1 MHYYDS
7 LGAAGYPISGGVS
20 YEESFQEHLDRGSR
34 GGVDYGVGVG
44 RPIFAPT
51 KGRVLN
57 RFTTGGGNTARF
69 YHIDDSNVETGW
81 YDEFLH
87 LSEFGPDGAVFN
99 PGDDIGARSGNSG
112 SQTTGPHIHW
122 HLCSPDGTRQRQW
135 LFFQDNPTPSHHEK
149 DKNKMNLCHIP
160 QPDGTAKYLLF
171 NDSFYLEF
179 TGQSAANAFS
189 EQIGGN
195 SAGVSQSFFNLVKAQ
210 VAINQAK

>member
-1 MHYYDS
+1 VRYYDS

-69 YHIDDSNVETGW
+69 YHIDDSNTETGW

-87 LSEFGPDGAVFN
+87 LSTFGPDGAIFN

-135 LFFQDNPTPSHHEK
+135 LYFQDNPTHHEK
-149 DKNKMNLCHIP
+149 DKTKMNLCHIS
-160 QPDGTAKYLLF
+160 GTGRFLLF
-171 NDSFYLEF
+171 NQAFYLEF
-179 TGQSAANAFS
+179 TGQDAANAFAA
-189 EQIGGN
+189 QIGGN
-195 SAGVSQSFFNLVKAQ
+195 SAPVSQLFWDLVKAQ
-210 VAINQAK
+210 VAKNQKK